1 MDDASDAIEVHPM
14 SKRDL
19 QRLLNHPGY
28 IQEALAKVL
37 EEAPRQFSAAR
48 LAPAKAFSNSDLFKD
63 KYLVMERH
71 GPVDQDCLCKMGI
84 DLPFSDERTTY
95 WAEVWVCNGTVIRI
109 ELSNLETADSVPYAL
124 DVWEEDPS
132 SMFGFGLPLL
142 VEDQQRISDGI
153 WNAVVMNAKLTSGPQ
168 VGINRA
174 MIQPMKDGSHDI
186 EPWKVWAINEYGQ
199 NINQAIQFFDVP
211 SRQEELAA
219 VLQMAKGFADEEA
232 SIPPLLGGQESP
244 QMTGGATGI
253 AMVAKTSTSMLHAR
267 AESWDD
273 NVTSKAIG
281 WMYDWN
287 MQYHKDESNKGDYE
301 VDVRSSTSYLRQH
314 MELINLEKLITQ
326 ASQNPE
332 LSKVVKM
339 DEAAK
344 AMVSNMQ
351 LPSNKLVRNPQEI
364 AEYEQMMQQNQ
375 PQDPKMMEI
384 QIRQQELEIEKE
396 KIALE
401 REKLQFEMQMG
412 QQRAQMEFEERME
425 ANDARIAEA
434 NSSVLKEQLKR
445 DTAMTQY
452 ASRQQMDLAKLN
464 AQVNIKERD
473 QQIKEFELGIKTEL
487 DANKQSLTAEEL
499 RLKSLHGTG
508 I

>member
-1 MDDASDAIEVHPM
+1 
-14 SKRDL
+14 
-19 QRLLNHPGY
+19 
-28 IQEALAKVL
+28 
-37 EEAPRQFSAAR
+37 
-48 LAPAKAFSNSDLFKD
+48 
-63 KYLVMERH
+63 
-71 GPVDQDCLCKMGI
+71 
-84 DLPFSDERTTY
+84 
-95 WAEVWVCNGTVIRI
+95 
-109 ELSNLETADSVPYAL
+109 
-124 DVWEEDPS
+124 
-132 SMFGFGLPLL
+132 
-142 VEDQQRISDGI
+142 
-153 WNAVVMNAKLTSGPQ
+153 
-168 VGINRA
+168 
-174 MIQPMKDGSHDI
+174 
-186 EPWKVWAINEYGQ
+186 
-199 NINQAIQFFDVP
+199 
-211 SRQEELAA
+211 
-219 VLQMAKGFADEEA
+219 
-232 SIPPLLGGQESP
+232 
-244 QMTGGATGI
+244 
-253 AMVAKTSTSMLHAR
+253 
-267 AESWDD
+267 
-273 NVTSKAIG
+273 
-281 WMYDWN
+281 
-287 MQYHKDESNKGDYE
+287 
-301 VDVRSSTSYLRQH
+301 

-375 PQDPKMMEI
+375 PQDPKMMEM

-452 ASRQQMDLAKLN
+452 ASRQQMDLAKLQ